1 MKGIIS
7 LLPVFFFQ
15 RTGVALWKFNI
26 STSDTFLLL
35 FGTDKPHERT
45 YFIYLQD
52 SDIERH
58 IQWRRWPAEGI
69 MILPSSQKSSV
80 IKPSQPKMAAVG
92 DPHGGEIPMELYA
105 IAVWC
110 VPCRRASRINSDN
123 RIAWKLE
130 LSTNDWYYPDS
141 RRFFVFFCRG
151 I

>member
-1 MKGIIS
+1 
-7 LLPVFFFQ
+7 
-15 RTGVALWKFNI
+15 
-26 STSDTFLLL
+26 
-35 FGTDKPHERT
+35 
-45 YFIYLQD
+45 
-52 SDIERH
+52 
-58 IQWRRWPAEGI
+58 

-92 DPHGGEIPMELYA
+92 DPHGGEIPMELNV

-141 RRFFVFFCRG
+141 RKLKIFCCRAVKSKLYERG
-151 I
+151 VLIGIYYRTFYRSIYWRMHYVSVQCSGKSWWADGRSYKRQKQKIRNRW